1 LEASQNTSGGTSETP
16 EVGESGLLISV
27 IVLNYNGARWLERC
41 LTSLRA
47 QTIFDQLEVIV
58 ADNASPDNSG
68 ELAERLMKGWSNG
81 RVMQHGANLG
91 FCEGNNR
98 AALSAAGKYLFFLNN
113 DTWLEP
119 DCMANLVNTVE
130 EAGAGA
136 GEPLIL
142 DYEGYSHPGLICPG
156 FDVFGLLSFRKRG
169 MVPQEVFAV
178 GGCSYFVR
186 RDLFE
191 KVGGFDREF
200 FMYVD
205 EYDLSWRSWV
215 AGSSAV
221 TAPAARVHHRGA
233 ANVNPKG
240 GDQVVEVRTSDTK
253 RFYTNRN
260 GLMLLLKNCQHIL
273 LLLVLM
279 QLALLVVEAVVGLVL
294 VRRWS
299 FVKRA
304 YIDAVLSCWKLR
316 HHIWSERSRIRGYR
330 RQSDWRML
338 RFLRCRLNRWE
349 ELKNLWSRGMP
360 SVSAS

>member
-1 LEASQNTSGGTSETP
+1 LEASQNPSDDRPGAP
-16 EVGESGLLISV
+16 EAGESIFLVSV

-41 LTSLRA
+41 LSSLRT

-58 ADNASPDNSG
+58 ADNASPDGSA

-81 RVMQHGANLG
+81 RVMQHGENLG

-98 AALSAAGKYLFFLNN
+98 AARSATGKYLFFLNN

-119 DCMANLVNTVE
+119 DCMVNLVKTVE
-130 EAGAGA
+130 ETGADA
-136 GEPLIL
+136 GEPLIM
-142 DYEGYSHPGLICPG
+142 DYEGESHSGLICPG
-156 FDVFGLLSFRKRG
+156 FDVFGLLSFCERG
-169 MVPQEVFAV
+169 LGPQEVFAV
-178 GGCSYFVR
+178 AGCAYFIR
-186 RDLFE
+186 REVFE

-215 AGSSAV
+215 AGAGAV
-221 TAPAARVHHRGA
+221 AAPGARVHHRGS

-240 GDQVVEVRTSDTK
+240 GHQVVEQRTSDTK

-273 LLLVLM
+273 LLLVPM
-279 QLALLVVEAVVGLVL
+279 QLALLAVEAGVALVL

-304 YIDAVLSCWKLR
+304 YIDAVIWCWRLR
-316 HHIWSERSRIRGYR
+316 HHIWSERKRIRGYR
-330 RQSDWRML
+330 RQSDWRIL

-349 ELKNLWSRGMP
+349 ELKNLWSRGVP
-360 SVSAS
+360 SVSAG